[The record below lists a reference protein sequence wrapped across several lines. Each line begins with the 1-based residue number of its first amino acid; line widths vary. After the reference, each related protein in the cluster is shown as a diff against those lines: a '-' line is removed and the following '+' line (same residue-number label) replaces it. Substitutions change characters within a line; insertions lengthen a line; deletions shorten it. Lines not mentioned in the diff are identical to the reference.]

1 MAWSLN
7 LNWGYPLTN
16 GVDRQRHQLDRMT
29 YMVRWSVN
37 NISGTWPQWWC
48 YVSSPFIKGYHWSK
62 FQLHSIRVSNSL
74 LSNINDNGDNNE
86 KTKCLRNILGRN
98 FLDAIFPGKFTRRES
113 DRWDFSG
120 GSFPVRSFP
129 DTIHIYISGCI
140 KALYRYLVK
149 IISDFRGICV
159 LNDFYTFVNSTWFN
173 SKTIPI

>member
-1 MAWSLN
+1 MKWNVQPLIIYWASFTQKKKFLPFFQLSGMAWSLN

-86 KTKCLRNILGRN
+86 KTKCLRNIPGRN
-98 FLDAIFPGKFTRRES
+98 FLDAIFPGEIRHKGIWSVGFFGWE
-113 DRWDFSG
+113 FS
-120 GSFPVRSFP
+120 
-129 DTIHIYISGCI
+129 C
-140 KALYRYLVK
+140 
-149 IISDFRGICV
+149 
-159 LNDFYTFVNSTWFN
+159 
-173 SKTIPI
+173 